1 LIAYI
6 KANGDKVTMASSG
19 VGSATHLCAMLL
31 EQAAGVKITHVQ
43 YRGAGPA
50 MIDVEAGRVDLFCET
65 PFALVPHIRSGS
77 VKAFVVSGE
86 KMLESLPNTP
96 LASQVGLG
104 ALDLGTTWYGLYAP
118 AKTPAPIVERLSQAL
133 QAATQDPVVL
143 ERMHRLEMTAFKP
156 EQATPRGLRNQ
167 LSSQIELLGDVFRR
181 AGIQPQ

>member
-1 LIAYI
+1 
-6 KANGDKVTMASSG
+6 
-19 VGSATHLCAMLL
+19 
-31 EQAAGVKITHVQ
+31 
-43 YRGAGPA
+43 
-50 MIDVEAGRVDLFCET
+50 MIDVEAGRVDLLCET
-65 PFALVPHIRSGS
+65 PFALVSHIRSGR

-86 KMLESLPNTP
+86 KMLESLPDTP

-104 ALDLGTTWYGLYAP
+104 GLDLGTTWYGLYAP
-118 AKTPAPIVERLSQAL
+118 AKTPAPIVERISQAL

-181 AGIQPQ
+181 AGIQPQGALSFARRLCVPKT

>member
-1 LIAYI
+1 
-6 KANGDKVTMASSG
+6 
-19 VGSATHLCAMLL
+19 
-31 EQAAGVKITHVQ
+31 
-43 YRGAGPA
+43 
-50 MIDVEAGRVDLFCET
+50 
-65 PFALVPHIRSGS
+65 LVPHIRSGS